1 MKEVCIVHYKD
12 LTAWQKSME
21 LVKEVYCLVKK
32 LPKEE
37 TYSLSDQMR
46 RAAVSIP
53 SNIAEGNGR
62 KSLTDYAR
70 FLEIARGSEYELETQ
85 LQICVMLGYL
95 TEKDTE
101 KAFDLIA
108 QVDKMLHTMINKVL
122 KQAKIQKETSN
133 TTNTNNN

>member
-1 MKEVCIVHYKD
+1 MHYKD

-70 FLEIARGSEYELETQ
+70 FLDIARGSEYELETQ

-108 QVDKMLHTMINKVL
+108 QVGKMLHTMINKVL
-122 KQAKIQKETSN
+122 KQAKAQKETSN

>member
-1 MKEVCIVHYKD
+1 MVHYKD

-70 FLEIARGSEYELETQ
+70 FLDIARGSEYELETQ

-108 QVDKMLHTMINKVL
+108 QVGKMLHTMINKVL
-122 KQAKIQKETSN
+122 KQAKAQKETSN

>member
-1 MKEVCIVHYKD
+1 MHYKE

-21 LVKEVYCLVKK
+21 LVKEVYYLVKK

-37 TYSLSDQMR
+37 SYSLSDQMR
-46 RAAVSIP
+46 RAAISIP

-70 FLEIARGSEYELETQ
+70 FLDIARGSEYELETQ
-85 LQICVMLGYL
+85 LQICIMLGYL
-95 TEKDTE
+95 TKKDTE

-108 QVDKMLHTMINKVL
+108 QVGKMLHTMINK
-122 KQAKIQKETSN
+122 IQNQVKVQK
-133 TTNTNNN
+133 

>member
-1 MKEVCIVHYKD
+1 MYYKD
-12 LTAWQKSME
+12 LTVWQKSME
-21 LVKEVYCLVKK
+21 LVKEIYFLVRM

-70 FLEIARGSEYELETQ
+70 FLDIARGSEYELETQ
-85 LQICVMLGYL
+85 LEICVMLGYL
-95 TEKDTE
+95 SETDTQN
-101 KAFDLIA
+101 AFNLIA
-108 QVDKMLHTMINKVL
+108 EIGKMLHTLINKVQN
-122 KQAKIQKETSN
+122 QAQIQKTK
-133 TTNTNNN
+133 NNN

>member
-1 MKEVCIVHYKD
+1 MHYKD

-70 FLEIARGSEYELETQ
+70 FLDIARGSEYELETQ

-95 TEKDTE
+95 IEKDTE

-108 QVDKMLHTMINKVL
+108 QVGKMLHTMINKVL
-122 KQAKIQKETSN
+122 KQAKTPKETSN

>member
-1 MKEVCIVHYKD
+1 MHYKD

-21 LVKEVYCLVKK
+21 LVKEVCCLVKK

-70 FLEIARGSEYELETQ
+70 FLDIARGSEYELETQ

-108 QVDKMLHTMINKVL
+108 QVGKMLHTMINKVL
-122 KQAKIQKETSN
+122 KQAKTQKETSN
-133 TTNTNNN
+133 ITNTNNN

>member
-1 MKEVCIVHYKD
+1 MIYKD
-12 LTAWQKSME
+12 LILWQKSME
-21 LVKEVYCLVKK
+21 LVKEIYCLVKK

-37 TYSLSDQMR
+37 MYSLSDQMR

-62 KSLTDYAR
+62 KSLTEYAR
-70 FLEIARGSEYELETQ
+70 FLDIARGSEYELETQ

-101 KAFDLIA
+101 KSLDLIA
-108 QVDKMLHTMINKVL
+108 EVGKMLHTMIIKIQN
-122 KQAKIQKETSN
+122 QAKVQK
-133 TTNTNNN
+133 

>member
-1 MKEVCIVHYKD
+1 MEEVCIVHYKD

-21 LVKEVYCLVKK
+21 LVKELYCLVKK

-46 RAAVSIP
+46 IAAVSIP

-62 KSLTDYAR
+62 KSLTEYAR
-70 FLEIARGSEYELETQ
+70 FLDIARGSEYELETQ

-101 KAFDLIA
+101 KVFDLIA
-108 QVDKMLHTMINKVL
+108 QVGKMLHTMIIKIQN
-122 KQAKIQKETSN
+122 QAKVQK
-133 TTNTNNN
+133 